1 MEELL
6 VFLELLG
13 TAAFAV
19 SGAMTALRR
28 SLDPL
33 GVVVLGLITAVGGG
47 VLRDLLLGITPPKIF
62 DDPLSVSIAVA
73 VSVAA
78 HFRWSLPRPRYR
90 KNKKLPRLQT
100 GEFL

>member
-19 SGAMTALRR
+19 SGAMTALRK

-62 DDPLSVSIAVA
+62 DDPLPVSIAVA

-78 HFRWSLPRPRYR
+78 YLPPG
-90 KNKKLPRLQT
+90 LPLAHAQHHPV
-100 GEFL
+100 

>member
-19 SGAMTALRR
+19 SGAMTALRK

-47 VLRDLLLGITPPKIF
+47 VDFVPPVSKRYGGPASGQHGGHGHSF
-62 DDPLSVSIAVA
+62 SGGPFPLEPVMV
-73 VSVAA
+73 
-78 HFRWSLPRPRYR
+78 
-90 KNKKLPRLQT
+90 
-100 GEFL
+100 